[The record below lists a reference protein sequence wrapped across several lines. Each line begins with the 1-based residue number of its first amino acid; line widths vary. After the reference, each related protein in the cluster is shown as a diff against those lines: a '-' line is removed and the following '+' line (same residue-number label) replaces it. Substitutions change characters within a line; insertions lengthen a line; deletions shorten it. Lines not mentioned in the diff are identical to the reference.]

1 MRRIDLIVIH
11 CSASRVDRDFTEED
25 LEVCHRRRGFKGA
38 GYHFYIRKDGN
49 IKATRPLERI
59 GAHASGFNQS
69 SIGICY
75 EGGLDCKGRPA
86 DTRTP
91 AQREHLWLLVRQ
103 ILDAFPG
110 CRVVG
115 HRDLSPDLNKNGEIE
130 PEEWVKACPCFEV
143 KEEWKDVVSK
153 LAVI

>member
-1 MRRIDLIVIH
+1 MIVKITDHILYYQPLITVPPIFDVPKI
-11 CSASRVDRDFTEED
+11 AKRV
-25 LEVCHRRRGFKGA
+25 
-38 GYHFYIRKDGN
+38 YIRKDGN

-59 GAHASGFNQS
+59 GAHAQGFNQN

-103 ILDAFPG
+103 ILDTFPG

>member
-11 CSASRVDRDFTEED
+11 CSASRADRDFTEED

-59 GAHASGFNQS
+59 GAHAQGFNQN

-75 EGGLDCKGRPA
+75 EGGLDCKGRPT

-103 ILDAFPG
+103 ILDTFPG

-143 KEEWKDVVSK
+143 KEEWEDVVSK